1 MTLSRGNTAKK
12 TLWGHSNTTEKAA
25 SGTTAGT
32 TRPSIFSR
40 TSITSR
46 PTAAS
51 TAKNITTPS
60 QTSNSSLLQ
69 QQTTKDQPSG
79 SRRSSITLQQPLPH
93 PLPPSSMAVTMP
105 EVQHPVSIMRAKTPP
120 TATMLSNMVAS
131 AQSPIP
137 TTPPRDGP
145 VSIMR
150 AKTPPFQSTNTS
162 SAALSTSTPFTPT
175 PPATKPPLSRTTT
188 TTSATTKAYGA
199 RSISTSGPNN
209 STTTDSGII
218 GQRRRSGI
226 ETTRNPPTIPNQN
239 TLAARSRVA
248 AATAASIK
256 RTSVTGSSAGGSYT
270 SAVELPSGSSMVDAG
285 GGVKRSSVTK
295 RAVTPTG
302 SSSHATVIADLTS
315 EHAGNGSGSDQSDLQ
330 TLVTEQAQRIAEL
343 ESKLKE
349 SEKREQEAIK
359 HKNNAIKELETNKK
373 FMFTDIKSVELL
385 KTQLQ
390 EEHQTNAS
398 LIIFNRSLKTQVAE
412 LEGIIENLLQQK
424 GATQLDIT
432 AIMAKIDSH
441 KPVMPKVP
449 KQ

>member
-1 MTLSRGNTAKK
+1 
-12 TLWGHSNTTEKAA
+12 
-25 SGTTAGT
+25 
-32 TRPSIFSR
+32 
-40 TSITSR
+40 
-46 PTAAS
+46 
-51 TAKNITTPS
+51 
-60 QTSNSSLLQ
+60 
-69 QQTTKDQPSG
+69 
-79 SRRSSITLQQPLPH
+79 
-93 PLPPSSMAVTMP
+93 
-105 EVQHPVSIMRAKTPP
+105 
-120 TATMLSNMVAS
+120 
-131 AQSPIP
+131 
-137 TTPPRDGP
+137 
-145 VSIMR
+145 
-150 AKTPPFQSTNTS
+150 
-162 SAALSTSTPFTPT
+162 
-175 PPATKPPLSRTTT
+175 
-188 TTSATTKAYGA
+188 
-199 RSISTSGPNN
+199 
-209 STTTDSGII
+209 
-218 GQRRRSGI
+218 
-226 ETTRNPPTIPNQN
+226 
-239 TLAARSRVA
+239 
-248 AATAASIK
+248 
-256 RTSVTGSSAGGSYT
+256 
-270 SAVELPSGSSMVDAG
+270 
-285 GGVKRSSVTK
+285 KRSSVTK